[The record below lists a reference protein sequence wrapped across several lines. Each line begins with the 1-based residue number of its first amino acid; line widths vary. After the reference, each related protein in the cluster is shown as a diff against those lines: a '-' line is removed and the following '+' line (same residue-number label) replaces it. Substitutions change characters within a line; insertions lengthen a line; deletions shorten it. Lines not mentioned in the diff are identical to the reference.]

1 MNSDWFLL
9 LACVCSAAHL
19 DYNFLFAERSG
30 NLMAR
35 LRMDPTTWLGVI
47 TAEASAGTPPR
58 TGAD

>member
-1 MNSDWFLL
+1 
-9 LACVCSAAHL
+9 L
-19 DYNFLFAERSG
+19 DYNFLFAEMSG

-35 LRMDPTTWLGVI
+35 LRMDPTTWLWVI